1 MGTKVLIGG
10 MGMFS
15 NWTVM
20 INAQLCK
27 FTNIHQI
34 VDFNGECI

>member
-1 MGTKVLIGG
+1 MGTKVLIGV

-20 INAQLCK
+20 TNARLCK
-27 FTNIHQI
+27 LTNSHQI
-34 VDFNGECI
+34 VYFNGECI